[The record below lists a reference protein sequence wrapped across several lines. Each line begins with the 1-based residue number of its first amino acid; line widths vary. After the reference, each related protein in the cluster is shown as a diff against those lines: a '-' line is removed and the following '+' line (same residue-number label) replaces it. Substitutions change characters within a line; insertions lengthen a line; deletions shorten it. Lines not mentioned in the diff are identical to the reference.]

1 MRRLLI
7 LMIAGVL
14 AIPIGCSEKAT
25 APDQTAAYPAPET
38 TELPAAAAELLDAN
52 TVTDLAAIPGD
63 NWPWADNTPYDMAR
77 NCTVYAVT
85 FVWGS
90 FNAATT
96 PPDAN
101 VTDWS
106 GSAYVNAAG
115 ALHAHRTIDFET
127 GEDYLLPV
135 ETNAPT
141 KVAWVS
147 KTSLDVDGLCLLMF
161 VRNDVTYAV
170 APRLTFETGPVVL
183 RYDLAQLA
191 DLKEFYVLDGGLAV
205 AVLAHQIWP
214 ARCYGG
220 FMEGRW
226 LQQDLTA
233 GSGRLEG
240 LWLNYRGDTVGIM
253 IGNYWT
259 TETGEQLMDGWVSG
273 YITDQIIAYLKG
285 KWWYDDPRLC
295 PMPWC
300 GTGHGWFTG
309 RFTYADGSNLKGVFS
324 AEFGTFMNTATD
336 VASLPYR
343 GVWYTNCPWPHTD
356 VGTELSTDLP

>member
-14 AIPIGCSEKAT
+14 AVPMGCSDNAT
-25 APDQTAAYPAPET
+25 APDQTVAEPVPET
-38 TELPAAAAELLDAN
+38 TEIPASASALLDAN

-63 NWPWADNTPYDMAR
+63 NWPREDVAPYEMAR

-90 FNAATT
+90 FNATT
-96 PPDAN
+96 TTPDAN

-106 GSAYVNAAG
+106 GAAYVNAAG
-115 ALHAHRTIDFET
+115 ALRVHRTIDFET
-127 GEDYLLPV
+127 GEDYVVPV
-135 ETNAPT
+135 DAATPT

-147 KTSLDVDGLCLLMF
+147 KTSTDVDGVSLLMF
-161 VRNDVTYAV
+161 IRNDISYFA
-170 APRLTFETGPVVL
+170 APWLTFETGPITL
-183 RYDLAQLA
+183 QYDLDQLI
-191 DLKEFYVLDGGLAV
+191 DLKEFRVLDGGKAV
-205 AVLAHQIWP
+205 AVLARRIWP
-214 ARCYGG
+214 ERCYGG
-220 FMEGRW
+220 FMEGKW

-240 LWLNYRGDTVGIM
+240 FWLNYRGDTVGIM

-259 TETGEQLMDGWVSG
+259 TDSGERLMDGWVSG

-295 PMPWC
+295 PSPWC

-309 RFTYADGSNLKGVFS
+309 RFVYADGSNLKGTFS
-324 AEFGTFMNTATD
+324 AEFGSFMNTATD

-343 GVWYTNCPWPHTD
+343 GVWFTDCPWPHTD
-356 VGTELSTDLP
+356 TGTEDSDILH